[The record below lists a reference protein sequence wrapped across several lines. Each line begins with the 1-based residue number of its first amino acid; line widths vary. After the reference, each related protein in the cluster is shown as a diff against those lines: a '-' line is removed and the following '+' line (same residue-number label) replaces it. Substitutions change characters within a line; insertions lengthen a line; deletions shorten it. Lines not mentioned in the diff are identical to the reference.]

1 MLTLQPALI
10 LSVPS
15 NVPVP
20 MVTPLRMVALHVK
33 ILMNASLVLQ
43 NVLKT
48 LLAVTL
54 MVVTSA
60 VVTTVGKNL
69 PTEIISVKMS
79 TSALEL
85 TSLST
90 TATYL
95 LIAKMFLVLSLAL
108 VKLVS
113 MMSMVTALFAS
124 KSMNVLMVVILV
136 TTSLLA
142 LILTLLP
149 TILRDFHANVTAVSK
164 VMVIKNVLTLTS
176 VQLAKIIAQI
186 ILLAAILKEVST
198 APVTT
203 ASRDQQMVIM
213 SVRISMN
220 AQKVLLIVHK
230 TQIA

>member
-1 MLTLQPALI
+1 MLKLQPALI
-10 LSVPS
+10 LSVPL

-20 MVTPLRMVALHVK
+20 MVFPLRMVAPHAK
-33 ILMNASLVLQ
+33 MLMNASLVLQ

-54 MVVTSA
+54 MVATSA
-60 VVTTVGKNL
+60 VVTTAGTNL

-95 LIAKMFLVLSLAL
+95 LTAKMFLVLSLAL
-108 VKLVS
+108 VKPVS
-113 MMSMVTALFAS
+113 MMSTVTAPFAS
-124 KSMNVLMVVILV
+124 KLMNVLMVVILV
-136 TTSLLA
+136 TTSPLA

-149 TILRDFHANVTAVSK
+149 TMLKDFHANVTAVSK
-164 VMVIKNVLTLTS
+164 VMVIKNVPTLTS

-186 ILLAAILKEVST
+186 IPLAAILKEVSI

-213 SVRISMN
+213 FVKISTN